1 MKPIFSQLCILII
14 AILIISSCGMTN
26 EQKIDEYFE
35 YYSGNVPG
43 AAVMVIKE
51 GEILFEKG
59 YGLANIEN
67 GTKVTK
73 KTNFRLASISKQ
85 FTAMSILIL
94 KEKGLLSFD
103 NTLVDIFPAF
113 PEYGNDITIKN
124 LLQHTSGLI
133 DYESLIPDTATIQV
147 TDSDVLNMMYEVD
160 SLYFEPGTK
169 FQYSNTGYA
178 VLAMIVE
185 KFNGKSFPEF
195 LNENIFSKLSMNNT
209 VAFVDGVNKIP
220 NRSFGYNKVG
230 DDFEFSDQSLT
241 SAVLGDGGIYT
252 SLEDMYK
259 WDQALYTDSLVSYA
273 TMEQAFTRG
282 TLTGGE
288 TFDYGFGWRRDYFEG
303 LDRIYH
309 PGSTCGFRNI
319 YQRYPSQK
327 LSVLILTNRREPD
340 VVHIANEISK
350 LFLN

>member
-1 MKPIFSQLCILII
+1 
-14 AILIISSCGMTN
+14 MTN

-35 YYSGNVPG
+35 YYNGNVPG
-43 AAVMVIKE
+43 AAVMVVKE

-67 GTKVTK
+67 ETKVTK

-113 PEYGNDITIKN
+113 PKYGNDITIKN
-124 LLQHTSGLI
+124 LLQHTSGLV

-147 TDSDVLNMMYEVD
+147 SDSDVLGMMYNVD
-160 SLYFEPGTK
+160 SLYFEPGSK

-178 VLAMIVE
+178 ILAMIVE
-185 KFNGKSFPEF
+185 KLSGKSFPEF
-195 LNENIFSKLSMNNT
+195 LDENIFSNLSMNNT
-209 VAFVDGVNKIP
+209 VAFVDGVNIIP

-259 WDQALYTDSLVSYA
+259 WDQALYTDSLVSYV
-273 TMEQAFTRG
+273 TMEQAFTRSK
-282 TLTGGE
+282 LTNGE
-288 TFDYGFGWRRDYFEG
+288 TIDYGFGWRRDFYNDI
-303 LDRIYH
+303 DRVYH

-319 YQRYPSQK
+319 YQRYHK
-327 LSVLILTNRREPD
+327 KNLSVLILTNRREPD
-340 VVHIANEISK
+340 VVEIANKISD
-350 LFLN
+350 LFLD